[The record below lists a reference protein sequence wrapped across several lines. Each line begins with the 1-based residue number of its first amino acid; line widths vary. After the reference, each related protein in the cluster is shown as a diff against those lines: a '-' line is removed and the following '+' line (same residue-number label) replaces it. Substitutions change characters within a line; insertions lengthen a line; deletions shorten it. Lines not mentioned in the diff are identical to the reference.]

1 MKNLS
6 KHINT
11 KADSK
16 ARESLFNLLDST
28 MQEPHIHYVKDGK
41 DKRLKKFKTKDNKKD
56 AYFYLLVTKDN
67 DNIFITHLKTRD
79 LSYLSKR

>member
-41 DKRLKKFKTKDNKKD
+41 DKRLKRARVRSSGF
-56 AYFYLLVTKDN
+56 
-67 DNIFITHLKTRD
+67 
-79 LSYLSKR
+79 